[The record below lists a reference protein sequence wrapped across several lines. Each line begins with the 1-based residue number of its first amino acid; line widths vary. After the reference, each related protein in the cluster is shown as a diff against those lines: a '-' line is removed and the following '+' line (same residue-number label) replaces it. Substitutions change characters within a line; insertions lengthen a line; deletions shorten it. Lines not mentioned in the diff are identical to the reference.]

1 MADIILDRVTHIK
14 VISRPKAHPFQPV
27 VVYEDL
33 TEGIESNSMFLTEI
47 LIDGDIEVGQANS
60 SMFEVVIHDI
70 TDITGYEI
78 SVWSSD
84 AQGGSIKQ
92 LFTGYVD
99 KCIYQKYGNA
109 YQITA
114 YDYLAYLSDKDV
126 SQIIKSVCDYYIER
140 ADTISS
146 YTFGNLIE
154 TFVLQTASEYG
165 LALMTSN
172 GLQTMINYDTTLTLA
187 LVTVLKS
194 YCPKSITFRELIR
207 QLGESELG
215 FIKFNRHGYLDF
227 VSLAEVVSN
236 LSIANAFDIS
246 ENFETNNA
254 EFSENSYNP
263 PKTVNVFDRD
273 GSLIDTYTATA
284 DIVLSGHTFEDFNG
298 EYNISNNIFVS
309 MWRNA
314 SSYKNAIAQSL
325 LLLLAS
331 LDYQSS
337 NIPLIVSDFDIE
349 LGKSV
354 VISNNETNIFCPVFQ
369 NTVSGSLLIEQT
381 ISAVPL
387 SFGYSNISS
396 ETQSIAD
403 NNLALS
409 DIDGIKSTVSELSEK
424 TNNISSSILTINDKL
439 NNKRTTIY
447 ETSYKNALPQT
458 KDFSIKLSPGIN
470 RITISWRRGVAV
482 YNVNCRSGE
491 NCDIYLMSQSQ
502 SAQIVNA
509 SGGQDGN
516 NSCIPT
522 LTGTKYQ
529 DYTLDFTVSAQS
541 TSGTVSYTIYLTV
554 ENVEGFT
561 G

>member
-1 MADIILDRVTHIK
+1 MADIILDRVTHLK

-27 VVYEDL
+27 TVYEDL

-47 LIDGDIEVGQANS
+47 LIDGEIEVGQANAN
-60 SMFEVVIHDI
+60 MFEVVVHNIS
-70 TDITGYEI
+70 DITGYEI

-84 AQGGSIKQ
+84 TQGGNIKQ

-99 KCIYQKYGNA
+99 KCVYQKYGNA

-172 GLQTMINYDTTLTLA
+172 GFQTMINYDTPLTLA

-215 FIKFNRHGYLDF
+215 FIKFNRYGYLDF
-227 VSLAEVVSN
+227 LSLAEIVSN
-236 LSIANAFDIS
+236 MSIANAFDIS

-298 EYNISNNIFVS
+298 EYNISNNIFIS
-309 MWRNA
+309 TWHNA
-314 SSYKNAIAQSL
+314 SRYDNTIAQSL

-349 LGKSV
+349 LGKAV
-354 VISNNETNIFCPVFQ
+354 LISNNGTNIICPVFQ

-381 ISAVPL
+381 VSAQPL
-387 SFGYSNISS
+387 SFSYSNISS
-396 ETQSIAD
+396 ETQNAED
-403 NNLALS
+403 NNSVSAEVDAL
-409 DIDGIKSTVSELSEK
+409 KNAVSELTEK
-424 TNNISSSILTINDKL
+424 TNNNSSSILTLNDKV
-439 NNKRTTIY
+439 NNKRTSIY

-541 TSGTVSYTIYLTV
+541 TSGTVSYTVYLTV

>member
-1 MADIILDRVTHIK
+1 MADIILDRVTHLK

-27 VVYEDL
+27 TVYEDL

-47 LIDGDIEVGQANS
+47 LIDGDIEVGQANAN
-60 SMFEVVIHDI
+60 MFEVVIHDI
-70 TDITGYEI
+70 SDITGYEI

-84 AQGGSIKQ
+84 TQGGNIKQ

-99 KCIYQKYGNA
+99 KCVYQKYGNA

-140 ADTISS
+140 AGTISS

-172 GLQTMINYDTTLTLA
+172 GLQTMINYDTPLTLA

-236 LSIANAFDIS
+236 LSIANAFDVS

-298 EYNISNNIFVS
+298 EYNISNNIFIS
-309 MWRNA
+309 MWHNA
-314 SSYKNAIAQSL
+314 SRYENAIAQSL

-396 ETQSIAD
+396 ETQNTEENNSTSAD
-403 NNLALS
+403 VDALNNA
-409 DIDGIKSTVSELSEK
+409 VSELNEK
-424 TNNISSSILTINDKL
+424 TNNNSSSILTLNDKV
-439 NNKRTTIY
+439 NNKRTSIY
-447 ETSYKNALPQT
+447 ETSYTNDSTQT
-458 KDFSIKLSPGIN
+458 KDFSIKLSPGVN

-482 YNVNCRSGE
+482 YNVNCRSGA
-491 NCDIYLMSQSQ
+491 NADVYLMSQSQ
-502 SAQIVNA
+502 SVQSINSNSYNNA
-509 SGGQDGN
+509 
-516 NSCIPT
+516 IPT
-522 LTGTKYQ
+522 LTATSYS
-529 DYTLDFTVSAQS
+529 DYVLGFTINTNS
-541 TSGTVSYTIYLTV
+541 TSAYVVYLAV
-554 ENVEGFT
+554 ENVEGF
-561 G
+561 GG

>member
-1 MADIILDRVTHIK
+1 MADIILDRVTHLK

-27 VVYEDL
+27 TVYEDL

-47 LIDGDIEVGQANS
+47 LIDGDIEVGQANAN
-60 SMFEVVIHDI
+60 MFEVVIHNI
-70 TDITGYEI
+70 SDITGYEI

-84 AQGGSIKQ
+84 TQGGNIKQ
-92 LFTGYVD
+92 IFTGYVD
-99 KCIYQKYGNA
+99 KCVYQKYGNA

-126 SQIIKSVCDYYIER
+126 SQIIKSACDYYIER

-146 YTFGNLIE
+146 YTFGNFIE
-154 TFVLQTASEYG
+154 TFVLKTASEYG

-273 GSLIDTYTATA
+273 GSLIDTYTATT

-314 SSYKNAIAQSL
+314 SSYKNAIAKSL

-396 ETQSIAD
+396 ETQNTEE
-403 NNLALS
+403 NNSTSAEVDLL
-409 DIDGIKSTVSELSEK
+409 KKTVSELTEK
-424 TNNISSSILTINDKL
+424 TNNNSSSILTLNDKV
-439 NNKRTTIY
+439 NNKRTSIY
-447 ETSYKNALPQT
+447 ETSYTNDSTQT
-458 KDFSIKLSPGIN
+458 KDFSTKLSPGIN

-482 YNVNCRSGE
+482 YNVNCRSGA
-491 NCDIYLMSQSQ
+491 NADVYLMSQSQ
-502 SAQIVNA
+502 SVQSINSNGYNNA
-509 SGGQDGN
+509 
-516 NSCIPT
+516 IPT
-522 LTGTKYQ
+522 LTVTGYS
-529 DYTLDFTVSAQS
+529 DYTLGFTINTNS
-541 TSGTVSYTIYLTV
+541 TSAYVVYLAV
-554 ENVEGFT
+554 ENVEGF
-561 G
+561 GG